1 MMGPIKTP
9 SVAPVRKIWH
19 LVWDFSMEIR
29 SCRYLWI
36 RSHLRVIGIL
46 TKIFRTIPPSLRT
59 HGGVKKKSANSKNI
73 GEFQFAIMSWMCVF
87 SEISSFE
94 FSRLFSSAE
103 PSRVPHFTRARDPT
117 RGADE

>member
-1 MMGPIKTP
+1 
-9 SVAPVRKIWH
+9 
-19 LVWDFSMEIR
+19 
-29 SCRYLWI
+29 
-36 RSHLRVIGIL
+36 
-46 TKIFRTIPPSLRT
+46 
-59 HGGVKKKSANSKNI
+59 VKKNQQIPRSI

>member
-1 MMGPIKTP
+1 
-9 SVAPVRKIWH
+9 
-19 LVWDFSMEIR
+19 
-29 SCRYLWI
+29 
-36 RSHLRVIGIL
+36 
-46 TKIFRTIPPSLRT
+46 
-59 HGGVKKKSANSKNI
+59 
-73 GEFQFAIMSWMCVF
+73 EFQFAIMSWMCVF